1 MVDVGELI
9 GGIMSGIT
17 RARRDAD
24 MTAAMIAEEYKLNSL
39 LSQVAAPRVRLAGIE
54 VDLPVILN
62 TAQGASTR
70 KSGGSAITSMGV
82 LQVLSTRL
90 QEEQV
95 SAELLTRFQTYAG
108 RDLDILFGGEVS
120 GISGEAISQI
130 AQQSFTKALNESTA
144 APEGREKEPERGA
157 KGDKRGAEAEA
168 SEPPAKRKAGGIPT
182 KVDPPAE
189 VDTNKGVDGDRVR
202 SILELESRRL
212 GREMVQDLPVLDVIA
227 ETEMIKSLGS
237 DAAVTRLKIKLL
249 EEGLEWTTMKDE
261 DGNRVSRLTSE

>member
-70 KSGGSAITSMGV
+70 KSGGSAITSQGV

-90 QEEQV
+90 QEEEA

-130 AQQSFTKALNESTA
+130 AQQSFTKAHKETTVKA
-144 APEGREKEPERGA
+144 DEREKEPERGRN
-157 KGDKRGAEAEA
+157 KGEKAPKEEAPEA
-168 SEPPAKRKAGGIPT
+168 PAKRRAAGVPT
-182 KVDPPAE
+182 EINPPAE
-189 VDTNKGVDGDRVR
+189 IDTNKGVDGDRVR

-237 DAAVTRLKIKLL
+237 DAAVTRVKIKLL

>member
-62 TAQGASTR
+62 TAQGATTR
-70 KSGGSAITSMGV
+70 KSGGSAITSQGV

-157 KGDKRGAEAEA
+157 KGDKGGAEA

>member
-70 KSGGSAITSMGV
+70 KSGGSAITSQGV

-144 APEGREKEPERGA
+144 APKGREKEPERGA
-157 KGDKRGAEAEA
+157 KGDKGVL
-168 SEPPAKRKAGGIPT
+168 KHQNLQQRKAGGIPT

-237 DAAVTRLKIKLL
+237 DAAVTRLKIKPSKK
-249 EEGLEWTTMKDE
+249 GWN
-261 DGNRVSRLTSE
+261 GPP

>member
-62 TAQGASTR
+62 TAQGVSNK
-70 KSGGSAITSMGV
+70 KSGGSAMTSQGV
-82 LQVLSTRL
+82 LQVISARL
-90 QEEQV
+90 QEEKV
-95 SAELLTRFQTYAG
+95 SDGLLKRFQTYAG

-130 AQQSFTKALNESTA
+130 AQSSFTKAYNESTA
-144 APEGREKEPERGA
+144 GNTDQRETGSEKDPKEKSKGDRENQKKSSSA
-157 KGDKRGAEAEA
+157 KGV
-168 SEPPAKRKAGGIPT
+168 PT
-182 KVDPPAE
+182 KGDPLPE
-189 VDTNKGVDGDRVR
+189 VDTNKGVNPDRVR

-249 EEGLEWTTMKDE
+249 E
-261 DGNRVSRLTSE
+261 

>member
-62 TAQGASTR
+62 TAQGATTR
-70 KSGGSAITSMGV
+70 KSGGSAITSQGV

-90 QEEQV
+90 QEEGV

-130 AQQSFTKALNESTA
+130 AQQSFTKAHNESTA
-144 APEGREKEPERGA
+144 APEGREKEPGRGA
-157 KGDKRGAEAEA
+157 KGDKEGAEAEA
-168 SEPPAKRKAGGIPT
+168 SEPPAKRRGAG
-182 KVDPPAE
+182 
-189 VDTNKGVDGDRVR
+189 
-202 SILELESRRL
+202 L
-212 GREMVQDLPVLDVIA
+212 
-227 ETEMIKSLGS
+227 SL
-237 DAAVTRLKIKLL
+237 IHI
-249 EEGLEWTTMKDE
+249 
-261 DGNRVSRLTSE
+261 

>member
-70 KSGGSAITSMGV
+70 KSGGSAITSQGV

-157 KGDKRGAEAEA
+157 KGDAEAEA

>member
-70 KSGGSAITSMGV
+70 KSGGSAITSQGV

-144 APEGREKEPERGA
+144 APKGREKEPERGA
-157 KGDKRGAEAEA
+157 KGDKGGAES

-261 DGNRVSRLTSE
+261 DGNRVTA

>member
-70 KSGGSAITSMGV
+70 KSGGSAITSQGV

-157 KGDKRGAEAEA
+157 KGGAEAEA

>member
-1 MVDVGELI
+1 
-9 GGIMSGIT
+9 MSGIT

-70 KSGGSAITSMGV
+70 KSGGSAITSQGV

-157 KGDKRGAEAEA
+157 KGDKGGAEA

>member
-70 KSGGSAITSMGV
+70 KSGGSAITSQGV

-130 AQQSFTKALNESTA
+130 AQQSFTKALNDPRRRPRARKNLSVEPRGMLKQKHQNLQQSARPA
-144 APEGREKEPERGA
+144 AFQRRWTHLLKLTPTRAWMETVFGPSLNLNRGA
-157 KGDKRGAEAEA
+157 WAVRWSKTCRC
-168 SEPPAKRKAGGIPT
+168 STSLRKP
-182 KVDPPAE
+182 
-189 VDTNKGVDGDRVR
+189 R
-202 SILELESRRL
+202 
-212 GREMVQDLPVLDVIA
+212 
-227 ETEMIKSLGS
+227 
-237 DAAVTRLKIKLL
+237 
-249 EEGLEWTTMKDE
+249 
-261 DGNRVSRLTSE
+261 

>member
-70 KSGGSAITSMGV
+70 KSGGSAITSQGV

-157 KGDKRGAEAEA
+157 KGGAEA